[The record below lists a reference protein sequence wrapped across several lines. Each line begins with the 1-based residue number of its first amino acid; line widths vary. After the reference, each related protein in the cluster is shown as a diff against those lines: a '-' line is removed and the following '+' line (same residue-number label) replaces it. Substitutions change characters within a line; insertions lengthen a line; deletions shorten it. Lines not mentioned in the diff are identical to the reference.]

1 MDAKL
6 GKKVVTIGILA
17 IILVVLVVV
26 IGAKKDGTVKVEGNG
41 GIGDTKEEYVEK
53 LEDGSKLNVSEELKK
68 TKTLD
73 GLEITNIQ
81 LKETGGI
88 TTLLAEVENKT
99 KAKIGEK
106 MVAID
111 VLNKRGEKITT
122 VKGIVDEVNP
132 GEKVQLNISVTAD
145 VANAYDFKISGK

>member
-6 GKKVVTIGILA
+6 GKKVVGIGIIA
-17 IILVVLVVV
+17 IVLVVLVVI
-26 IGAKKDGTVKVEGNG
+26 IGGKSEKTVDVDGETENR
-41 GIGDTKEEYVEK
+41 KEEYTQK

-73 GLEITNIQ
+73 GIEITNIQ

-88 TTLLAEVENKT
+88 TTLLAEAENKT
-99 KAKIGEK
+99 KQKIGEK

-111 VLNKRGEKITT
+111 ILNKKGEKITT
-122 VKGIVDEVNP
+122 VKGIVDEVEP